1 MSQDSCICLYNG
13 KFTALP
19 HSVLLSN
26 HLTNDALRNLRSALG
41 LKSFLV
47 RRKRELAS
55 GQGVLTRSE
64 SAIARAGMQVNKWK
78 EVYRRSRKA
87 MIRLKGS
94 VDSIDPKL
102 KNLRDDDF
110 IMLSKWMEQHRYWQS
125 QGERAEAEAVD
136 SGNGGRTELPWIWKM
151 NQPVEGNDSIAQA
164 IQGCTSEAIRLEWV
178 HARASRNRFLEE
190 LKLLRAESER
200 VVKAFRHF
208 EMSWKNQGERCT
220 RKAAKEEAGETK
232 RVCRGTEVLAK
243 RQQANF
249 YSDGSLRRHVLSWLI
264 EARDRTRLDVKDSP
278 AHMWL
283 RWSTHEHGGG
293 SGYVLPITF
302 PSGYSVQA
310 ICDDGESE
318 ECAPS
323 VYRGF
328 RRT

>member
-1 MSQDSCICLYNG
+1 MPSG
-13 KFTALP
+13 ALEEMDRSDAYP
-19 HSVLLSN
+19 EEESLRLPSN
-26 HLTNDALRNLRSALG
+26 LAQEDHDRLGLTELAETEYQLRIGVAYDALKNLRSALG

-102 KNLRDDDF
+102 KNLRDDDC

-178 HARASRNRFLEE
+178 HAQASRNRFLEE

-200 VVKAFRHF
+200 VVKMFRHF
-208 EMSWKNQGERCT
+208 EMSWKNQRERWT
-220 RKAAKEEAGETK
+220 RKAAKEEEGETK
-232 RVCRGTEVLAK
+232 RVCRGAEAFAK

-249 YSDGSLRRHVLSWLI
+249 VRLAVSA
-264 EARDRTRLDVKDSP
+264 ETRDNAVRDHAFKCNLWDLVK
-278 AHMWL
+278 
-283 RWSTHEHGGG
+283 
-293 SGYVLPITF
+293 
-302 PSGYSVQA
+302 
-310 ICDDGESE
+310 
-318 ECAPS
+318 
-323 VYRGF
+323 
-328 RRT
+328 